1 MNNNPIQNEKA
12 QDGKNTQKWY
22 INNEKRKK
30 RKKTRTA
37 VPIKMVSVIL
47 VHDQNNIGD
56 KDQGTGRQYQFE
68 DYCDDDDGE
77 ASISS
82 NFSNTAAC
90 CGDTSETY
98 YV

>member
-1 MNNNPIQNEKA
+1 VNNSAIQNEKA
-12 QDGKNTQKWY
+12 QNGKNTQKWY

-30 RKKTRTA
+30 RNKTRTV
-37 VPIKMVSVIL
+37 VPIKMVSVIV
-47 VHDQNNIGD
+47 VHDINNIGD
-56 KDQGTGRQYQFE
+56 KDHGTGRQYQFE
-68 DYCDDDDGE
+68 DYDNDDDGE
-77 ASISS
+77 ASVST